1 MNQLSVRDPFRS
13 LFPFPRFMEDFEDF
27 GAQRGLRVHET
38 QNDIVA
44 EAVVAG
50 VPAKDVE
57 VHIEDG
63 VMTIKAE
70 KKEVEKTEEITSST
84 SYKYYY
90 SIALSGGQW
99 NKSTASV
106 KNGVITVKV
115 PKSEAAKPQRVKVL
129 EEKE

>member
-1 MNQLSVRDPFRS
+1 MNQLTVRDPFRS
-13 LFPFPRFMEDFEDF
+13 LFSFPRFMDDFDDF
-27 GAQRGLRVHET
+27 SSQRGLKVHET

-50 VPAKDVE
+50 VAARDVE
-57 VHIEDG
+57 VNIEDG

-70 KKEVEKTEEITSST
+70 KKDEQKTEEMTSTT

-99 NKSTASV
+99 NKAAANV
-106 KNGVITVKV
+106 KNGVVTVKI
-115 PKSEAAKPQRVKVL
+115 PKSEAAKPQKVKVL